1 MKLWLSVRNWVI
13 KPKHR
18 TNQIGVQG
26 TSSLVRP
33 GETWSSPQARNSPF
47 ETQCPPWVSTKTNKK
62 ERPTDW
68 LVFPENCATCGSRFF
83 CSFLVD
89 FRKSENQK
97 GIPRSAERVSGLC
110 PENPQPLKRLAK
122 LSLRLRAGWVRPYF
136 LILCGLPSSYNSCR
150 IAANIFSAMAKYC
163 LQACSSIATGK
174 SVG

>member
-122 LSLRLRAGWVRPYF
+122 LSLRLRAGWVRPLF
-136 LILCGLPSSYNSCR
+136 LNFMRSSLIIQFLSNRREHILCHGKIL
-150 IAANIFSAMAKYC
+150 SASM
-163 LQACSSIATGK
+163 LINRDR
-174 SVG
+174 